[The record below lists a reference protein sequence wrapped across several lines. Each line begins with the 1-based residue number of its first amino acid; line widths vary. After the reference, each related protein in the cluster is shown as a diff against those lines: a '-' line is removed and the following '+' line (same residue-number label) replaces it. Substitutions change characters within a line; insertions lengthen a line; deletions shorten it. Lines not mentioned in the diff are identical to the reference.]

1 MNEISITFDQSR
13 FDVDAI
19 HAFLTEAY
27 WCVGIPHE
35 VVRKAIEGSLKA
47 PCALGHWPINN
58 K

>member
-1 MNEISITFDQSR
+1 MNEFTITFDQSR

-19 HAFLTEAY
+19 HAFLTKAY

-35 VVRKAIEGSLKA
+35 VVRKAIEGSLSYA
-47 PCALGHWPINN
+47 SGHWPINN